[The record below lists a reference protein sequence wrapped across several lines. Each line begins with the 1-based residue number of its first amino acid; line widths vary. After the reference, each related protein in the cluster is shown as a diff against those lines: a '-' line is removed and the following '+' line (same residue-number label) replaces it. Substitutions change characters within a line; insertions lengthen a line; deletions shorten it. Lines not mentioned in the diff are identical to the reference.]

1 MGLAQQQHGHPGLAD
16 AAPHGQGQLTVEQ
29 HPVEGEGA
37 AAVTACQGELAVQ
50 GLWADP
56 DAHGG
61 EFNSLAIDAV
71 PEQNVAV
78 QVPVII
84 VRGPAV
90 MWLTRL
96 QLSADPHEKHRT
108 VLPDNGVLPLLGG
121 ELGI

>member
-1 MGLAQQQHGHPGLAD
+1 MCIRDRQGTLHLTDVGLAQQQHGHPGLAD

-71 PEQNVAV
+71 PEQKDVYKRQPYALHFMEYLGSALAWRYSFKRR
-78 QVPVII
+78 I
-84 VRGPAV
+84 
-90 MWLTRL
+90 RL
-96 QLSADPHEKHRT
+96 QM
-108 VLPDNGVLPLLGG
+108 
-121 ELGI
+121 

>member
-1 MGLAQQQHGHPGLAD
+1 M
-16 AAPHGQGQLTVEQ
+16 
-29 HPVEGEGA
+29 EGEGA

-108 VLPDNGVLPLLGG
+108 MLPDNGVLTLLGG
-121 ELGI
+121 ELGV